1 VIKTSNQWLG
11 LRCTNPNAETQEIFF
26 KNTHTQGKMA
36 PPKFNN
42 STVTN
47 TDNSEVDEVSENK
60 FKK

>member
-1 VIKTSNQWLG
+1 
-11 LRCTNPNAETQEIFF
+11 
-26 KNTHTQGKMA
+26 MA

-60 FKK
+60 FKKWL